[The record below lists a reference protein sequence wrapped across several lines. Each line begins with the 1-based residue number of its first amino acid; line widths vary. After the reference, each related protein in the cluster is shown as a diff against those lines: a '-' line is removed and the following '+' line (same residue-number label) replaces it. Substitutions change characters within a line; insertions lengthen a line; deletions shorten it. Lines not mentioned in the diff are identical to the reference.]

1 LFNFFRDCILFI
13 LYYLAGGGFGN
24 SGYYSVFYAIAIHLD
39 SACLSFELLL
49 AKALNALILSFA
61 NKNSAEF

>member
-1 LFNFFRDCILFI
+1 GRLIQHTATHDWNLFNFFRDCILFI

-39 SACLSFELLL
+39 SACISKCYLYYF
-49 AKALNALILSFA
+49 
-61 NKNSAEF
+61 